1 MALDRQSIEK
11 RDFPI
16 GRRGYEPDAVDEH
29 LAMLADEVDALRRSA
44 TRSTRTESLA
54 TAASEQVRLIVE
66 AAEQSAGDI
75 EREAELEARQIRQD
89 AREAAEAARS
99 EAGQQAREHVERVS
113 TSTSTMLER
122 ADALESEFRTMLESV
137 RSSAT
142 RLGQEL
148 SDLQASVGT
157 LRGETTP
164 VGAAIS
170 EPALV
175 PPAPH
180 LPAYDTGM
188 LPGEPD
194 FASAEPELDFGE
206 PVGFVPDLEPEPAY
220 EPEPVLEEPFEEEP
234 AAVAATSGPAGG
246 GDEEGARLIALN
258 MALNGTPREETERY
272 LADNFELADTEAL
285 LDDVYAR
292 AGQ

>member
-1 MALDRQSIEK
+1 MPLDRQSIEK

-44 TRSTRTESLA
+44 SRSTRTESLA

-66 AAEQSAGDI
+66 AAEQSAADI

-89 AREAAEAARS
+89 AREAAEGARS
-99 EAGQQAREHVERVS
+99 DAGRQAREHVERVS
-113 TSTSTMLER
+113 AATATMLQR
-122 ADALESEFRTMLESV
+122 ADTLESEFQAMLESV
-137 RSSAT
+137 RGSAT
-142 RLGQEL
+142 KLSQEL
-148 SDLQASVGT
+148 QSLQGTVGELRAEIAPAPVEAQPDHAPHGDPFERDAADGGADEPDLDVQDAASV
-157 LRGETTP
+157 
-164 VGAAIS
+164 A
-170 EPALV
+170 PAT
-175 PPAPH
+175 A
-180 LPAYDTGM
+180 D
-188 LPGEPD
+188 D
-194 FASAEPELDFGE
+194 N
-206 PVGFVPDLEPEPAY
+206 
-220 EPEPVLEEPFEEEP
+220 
-234 AAVAATSGPAGG
+234 

-272 LADNFELADTEAL
+272 LADNFDLADTESL

>member
-44 TRSTRTESLA
+44 SRSTRTDSLA
-54 TAASEQVRLIVE
+54 SAASEQVRLIVE
-66 AAEQSAGDI
+66 AAEQSAADI

-89 AREAAEAARS
+89 AREAAESARS

-113 TSTSTMLER
+113 QATATMLQR
-122 ADALESEFRTMLESV
+122 ADALEAEFQTMLDSV
-137 RSSAT
+137 RSSAG
-142 RLGQEL
+142 RLSTE
-148 SDLQASVGT
+148 LQALQITVGE
-157 LRGETTP
+157 LRGS
-164 VGAAIS
+164 GAAARLA
-170 EPALV
+170 PA
-175 PPAPH
+175 
-180 LPAYDTGM
+180 T
-188 LPGEPD
+188 D
-194 FASAEPELDFGE
+194 FQPEPE
-206 PVGFVPDLEPEPAY
+206 PEPEPAPEPAPAP
-220 EPEPVLEEPFEEEP
+220 EPEPEP
-234 AAVAATSGPAGG
+234 APSAQGSD

-272 LADNFELADTEAL
+272 LADNFDLDDTESL